1 MHFHVFSMHS
11 CCAFFFFNATD
22 RTPHFV
28 NRHAN
33 EDSTRLAC
41 HAVAREFRGG
51 GGIRSHRSD
60 AEALRRFAQRIF
72 LFSDRSGDGSYM
84 ARKCAA
90 KDDGETHTPVL
101 THAVHACEHGAE
113 VPCGSDTDRFQQPPL
128 AALPAYRCGSST
140 RVGAGGSVFIH
151 HEIHPKA
158 AGTCPCR
165 KKTCRYCCIYARVP
179 VRGQNR
185 NFDIVQF
192 CANFVP
198 EKTMYSPVQ
207 FAVSSDAQSS

>member
-1 MHFHVFSMHS
+1 MRHTRLSPCQEIKYGVLESWVLRGPSGAFSRIQY
-11 CCAFFFFNATD
+11 ALVLRLFFFNATD

-113 VPCGSDTDRFQQPPL
+113 VPCGSDTDRFHLPPL
-128 AALPAYRCGSST
+128 AALPIV
-140 RVGAGGSVFIH
+140 VGAPHG
-151 HEIHPKA
+151 
-158 AGTCPCR
+158 
-165 KKTCRYCCIYARVP
+165 
-179 VRGQNR
+179 
-185 NFDIVQF
+185 
-192 CANFVP
+192 
-198 EKTMYSPVQ
+198 
-207 FAVSSDAQSS
+207 